1 MARTR
6 TKNERQ
12 AGGSSSASPSK
23 TASDTAVAT
32 PTDDAAA
39 AEQASLTPPDE
50 QRPASSAEQVSPDD
64 VMTSFSDVAATSS
77 RVKASRSPSPDKT
90 QAPGQTETQ
99 NSAMTSSMTG
109 SMTSGESKFKSPILQ
124 QMMGKGRLRAST
136 ENIAGAGQT
145 TSSGNNSSEEA
156 SASNSPEHVKLSQV
170 DSIDMAGSDD
180 SSYASAALR
189 IESFGQTIVDTD
201 AAAGA
206 PAVVQK
212 DSLDPQSEMDFTD
225 SLRSEP
231 VQRQSLPVVDA
242 PSMTAAAHHESSA
255 AAQVSKSD
263 SALHYTTSP
272 EQIDLHLAAK
282 CSNLNQASSSCGD
295 DQPQHAAAGLEQFSA
310 GMASVIISDSTLDKR
325 RGDNNSD
332 SFYLRKHNKHDHVD
346 SSQSACAVMD
356 TSGYSPPLDSTRTLG
371 QSATQS
377 EQSDDVKN
385 SVDSLTFNENYASD
399 SPAEVS
405 QSSDH
410 TPHSNGSQ
418 PYNDDDDDDVSAPIS
433 EPISEPAE
441 QVNNGMT
448 SPSHSVDAD
457 DELTHNGR
465 LRLGTCHSVLCTCAI
480 TYLMLR
486 TMYMCISLLL
496 FLCFAITSVCM
507 AVTTGKRAEIG
518 YVFCFSARTWARTRT
533 SCWTTPRPQTKPRP
547 MRSWRRLTTATVQ
560 RSTRE
565 SQVAPPPPSP
575 ASTTVTTM
583 SCIRSYHP
591 PALPLPPPTLMTVK
605 VWMIW

>member
-32 PTDDAAA
+32 PTADDAAVQ
-39 AEQASLTPPDE
+39 QASLTPPDE

-136 ENIAGAGQT
+136 ENIAAVGQTT

-201 AAAGA
+201 ATAAA
-206 PAVVQK
+206 PIVQK

-242 PSMTAAAHHESSA
+242 PSMTAAAHHESAA

-263 SALHYTTSP
+263 SALHYTASP

-282 CSNLNQASSSCGD
+282 CSNLNQASSGCGEDGD
-295 DQPQHAAAGLEQFSA
+295 DQLSHQRAAAGLEQFSA

-332 SFYLRKHNKHDHVD
+332 SFYLRKHDHVD

-377 EQSDDVKN
+377 EQSDVKN

-418 PYNDDDDDDVSAPIS
+418 PYYDDDDDDVSAPIS

-465 LRLGTCHSVLCTCAI
+465 LRLAACHSVLCTCAI
-480 TYLMLR
+480 TYLCYVLC
-486 TMYMCISLLL
+486 TCAFPCCYFFVLLL
-496 FLCFAITSVCM
+496 LVCVWLSLR
-507 AVTTGKRAEIG
+507 ARGLRLVTYFVFQPERGRARERVAG
-518 YVFCFSARTWARTRT
+518 Q
-533 SCWTTPRPQTKPRP
+533 RPAHKQSR
-547 MRSWRRLTTATVQ
+547 VQ
-560 RSTRE
+560 
-565 SQVAPPPPSP
+565 
-575 ASTTVTTM
+575 
-583 SCIRSYHP
+583 
-591 PALPLPPPTLMTVK
+591 
-605 VWMIW
+605 